1 MTIICPLTL
10 PARTPSSWELKLPG
24 YPVITNAWRSASFPE
39 LLGSLPS
46 EAEWTLTFENQTSDE
61 ALALLLPWNATG
73 GGQWPLAA
81 LPDEL
86 AGGVDDDDF
95 RKRLIGTTW
104 TIAQKPRK
112 ESVKNGRF
120 NVTVDLVYEL
130 TFTSHYGPRNPMP
143 SGALYITTLD
153 GKVITALNGQKLI
166 TQRCVSVTP
175 IAALDGVI
183 LQTLDGKAIV
193 IQ

>member
-10 PARTPSSWELKLPG
+10 PARTPSSWELRLPG
-24 YPVITNAWRSASFPE
+24 YPVITNNWRSASFPD

-46 EAEWTLTFENQTSDE
+46 EAEWSLTFENQTSDE
-61 ALALLLPWNATG
+61 ALSLLLPWNATG
-73 GGQWPLAA
+73 GGQWPLAK

-86 AGGVDDDDF
+86 AGGVDDEDF
-95 RKRLIGTTW
+95 KQRLVGTTW

-130 TFTSHYGPRNPMP
+130 TLESHYGPRNPMP
-143 SGALYITTLD
+143 TDALYITALDGKNIITLD
-153 GKVITALNGQKLI
+153 GKYLA
-166 TQRCVSVTP
+166 TQRCIKVTP
-175 IAALDGVI
+175 IT
-183 LQTLDGKAIV
+183 TLSGIDLIAMDGKRIV
-193 IQ
+193 TQ